1 MAQSLADRP
10 TLRSAMRVHPALRGL
25 AVLARSSGSPTMAAS
40 AASAGAAVG
49 SQLLSVIGQVY
60 WEDWRA
66 GPVALNLFKCSLASC
81 LFALVLA
88 TQAGF
93 GIALPAISPTAFSML
108 LLSSILGIVV
118 GDVLW
123 LQALQMLGAEKVIL
137 LNAFNPTLGALVGIV
152 SLGQTMTLSLWGGI
166 LLTSAGVTA
175 AAFFKPSTKP
185 PSEAAV
191 TPSAA
196 SATADVAPSAE
207 PNAAEEDAQRAFEV
221 EVANMRSVEEA
232 GSGKPPAAKAPG
244 RGSMV
249 ALGCVL
255 QLTNMLLDIAGAA
268 ITRSFAEG
276 LTPWQINLTRFG
288 SAAFLTALI
297 AGGAR
302 VFGRPVDSSRSGA
315 SRASRRSAAVVDS
328 LAARMPA
335 GMPLAFWKRIA
346 FGVLVV
352 TFACPSL
359 SNYALFNLPFA
370 AYCALTS
377 LGPMWAVPTLWAI
390 KGQRPTWRGSL
401 GATAAAAGAFW
412 VSSAARALAT

>member
-1 MAQSLADRP
+1 
-10 TLRSAMRVHPALRGL
+10 MRVHPALRGL
-25 AVLARSSGSPTMAAS
+25 AVLARSGGSPTMAAS
-40 AASAGAAVG
+40 VTSAGAAVG
-49 SQLLSVIGQVY
+49 SQLLAVVGQVY

-88 TQAGF
+88 TQAGL
-93 GIALPAISPTAFSML
+93 GLALPAISPTAFAML

-123 LQALQMLGAEKVIL
+123 LQALQMLGAERVIL

-175 AAFFKPSTKP
+175 AAFFKPPTKP
-185 PSEAAV
+185 PTEAA

-196 SATADVAPSAE
+196 TATADVAPSAE
-207 PNAAEEDAQRAFEV
+207 PSAAEEDAQRAFEV
-221 EVANMRSVEEA
+221 EVAAMRSGEDA
-232 GSGKPPAAKAPG
+232 GAGERPAARAPA
-244 RGSMV
+244 RG
-249 ALGCVL
+249 ATLACGCAL

-288 SAAFLTALI
+288 SAAVLTALI
-297 AGGAR
+297 AAGAR
-302 VFGRPVDSSRSGA
+302 VCGRPADASRSGA
-315 SRASRRSAAVVDS
+315 SRASSRGAAVVDS

-335 GMPLAFWKRIA
+335 GMPRAFWRRIA

-377 LGPMWAVPTLWAI
+377 LGPMWAVPILWAI

-412 VSSAARALAT
+412 VSSAARALAS